1 MLNSDPFRLTVETDR
16 MREHFPSSPVS
27 PQSIRGWDD
36 RSRIAPSP
44 SSATLT
50 DSHGKGTTLARSRTR
65 SRGIIDTGHSGT
77 DPLLSDQKESSTSGP
92 LVVIRQPSS
101 SKLQPLQPP
110 TAPPASKL
118 PPAPGDAQRHD
129 FSLLPAFVEPT
140 PQSATS
146 SSSSLSFASSASSI
160 LDALEVEG
168 HRRDMRRFKDAK
180 KPGKSRPASPLKD
193 AIRDVHDS
201 ASKPS
206 RSSREFS
213 PTRTLKKAISIQSI
227 PKWAPGNG
235 KLPSLPAVE
244 DLKSVKKQRSFHHA
258 RISRPP
264 LPTSLKQTGSP
275 NASGRDAHE
284 EPRVSV
290 QLLQKSPLSSPVSCP
305 TNVRKRLFSGTS
317 LRVSLSSQAPDPDD
331 DNPSIFSLPSAI
343 SAQPPSHTTTPISG
357 SSVSNKRQMSSFWDD
372 EIPIHPNAVDE
383 SRDIGPRHILSAAD
397 ILEFENMVLGG
408 ENHNG
413 FVRSRENSIT
423 SAATSNHPVRTAYDP
438 AIPVGSGSPPSAAR
452 QFYSLGTASSRSL
465 ASSRQRTRGISLQG
479 KKVADAINGRSQIG
493 VTSLGQA
500 GRSLSSQ
507 SLSALH
513 ALPQP
518 PRQRTRPSTSS
529 GASSLTAEDAPPGDR
544 TSFIAL
550 MPLSPPP
557 ARRSA
562 TRRTLDPPTVAPM
575 LRPVVSRRPSFL
587 DMRDDLDREPPP
599 PDDSFLDMG
608 KVSLDTVRS
617 GMEDDLTLT

>member
-1 MLNSDPFRLTVETDR
+1 
-16 MREHFPSSPVS
+16 MREPFPPSPVS
-27 PQSIRGWDD
+27 PQSVRGWDD

-44 SSATLT
+44 SSTTLT
-50 DSHGKGTTLARSRTR
+50 DSHGKGTTVVRSRTR

-77 DPLLSDQKESSTSGP
+77 SLLSDQKASSSSPINASGP
-92 LVVIRQPSS
+92 LVIIRQPSS

-110 TAPPASKL
+110 TAPPSSEL
-118 PPAPGDAQRHD
+118 PPAPGDVQQRD

-140 PQSATS
+140 PQSAAS

-180 KPGKSRPASPLKD
+180 KSGKSRPASPLKD
-193 AIRDVHDS
+193 VTHDVHDLTS
-201 ASKPS
+201 RPS
-206 RSSREFS
+206 CSSREFS
-213 PTRTLKKAISIQSI
+213 PTRTLRKAISIQSI

-244 DLKSVKKQRSFHHA
+244 DTKSMKKRRSFHHP
-258 RISRPP
+258 RIPKPP
-264 LPTSLKQTGSP
+264 LPTSLRQTGSS
-275 NASGRDAHE
+275 NASGRDAE

-290 QLLQKSPLSSPVSCP
+290 QLPQKSPLSSPVSSP
-305 TNVRKRLFSGTS
+305 TNVRKRLFSGTG
-317 LRVSLSSQAPDPDD
+317 LRVSMSSQVPDPDD
-331 DNPSIFSLPSAI
+331 DNPSISSLPSVI
-343 SAQPPSHTTTPISG
+343 STLPPPHTTTPISG

-372 EIPIHPNAVDE
+372 EIPINPNAVDE

-397 ILEFENMVLGG
+397 ILKFENMVLGG

-413 FVRSRENSIT
+413 FGRSRENSIAST
-423 SAATSNHPVRTAYDP
+423 TTSNHPVRIAHDP
-438 AIPVGSGSPPSAAR
+438 AVPAGSGSPPSAAR
-452 QFYSLGTASSRSL
+452 QFYSLGTGSSRSL

-479 KKVADAINGRSQIG
+479 KKVADVTNGRPQIG

-500 GRSLSSQ
+500 VRSLSSQ

-513 ALPQP
+513 GLPQP

-529 GASSLTAEDAPPGDR
+529 GASSPTEDAPPGDR

-550 MPLSPPP
+550 VPLSPPP
-557 ARRSA
+557 ARRT
-562 TRRTLDPPTVAPM
+562 TRRALDPPTVTPV
-575 LRPVVSRRPSFL
+575 LRPMVSRRPSFL

-617 GMEDDLTLT
+617 GMEDDLALT

>member
-1 MLNSDPFRLTVETDR
+1 MLKPDPFRLTVESDR

-77 DPLLSDQKESSTSGP
+77 DPLLSDQKASSTSGP

-110 TAPPASKL
+110 TPPPASKL

-146 SSSSLSFASSASSI
+146 SSSSLSFASSASSM
-160 LDALEVEG
+160 LDALELEG

-193 AIRDVHDS
+193 AVRDVHDS
-201 ASKPS
+201 TSKPS

-244 DLKSVKKQRSFHHA
+244 DSKSMKKQRSFHHA

-264 LPTSLKQTGSP
+264 LPTSQKQTGSSD
-275 NASGRDAHE
+275 ASGRDAPE

-290 QLLQKSPLSSPVSCP
+290 QLLQKSPLSSPVSSP

-343 SAQPPSHTTTPISG
+343 SAQPPPHTTTPISG
-357 SSVSNKRQMSSFWDD
+357 SSVSNKQQMSSFWDD

-397 ILEFENMVLGG
+397 ILKFENMVRG
-408 ENHNG
+408 ENNNG

-423 SAATSNHPVRTAYDP
+423 STATSNHRVRTAHDP
-438 AIPVGSGSPPSAAR
+438 ASPVGSGSPPSAPR
-452 QFYSLGTASSRSL
+452 QFSLGTASSRSL

-479 KKVADAINGRSQIG
+479 KKVADAVNGRSQIG

-513 ALPQP
+513 GLPQP

-529 GASSLTAEDAPPGDR
+529 GASSLTAEDAPSGDR

-562 TRRTLDPPTVAPM
+562 ARRTLDPPTVAPI

-617 GMEDDLTLT
+617 GMEDDT